1 MDYYSARVRL
11 QGSPLLEVWKHDV
24 PAPELMLLNAI
35 HGGNAVAQHTR
46 TNTRDFTAADHRAL
60 RATLT
65 EQYGTK
71 QKILDAF
78 HGLFGMGKAV
88 PLPETVTEQDLGLNA
103 PEEVE
108 DDAPAPAPAAQAAP
122 PPAKAVEV
130 DPREAIRDSLTKLG
144 APLPKQNASLED
156 HRAALQ
162 VAQKRFAAVELSE

>member
-1 MDYYSARVRL
+1 MDYYSARIRL
-11 QGSPLLEVWKHDV
+11 QGSPLLEVWKQDL

-35 HGGNAVAQHTR
+35 HGGEAVAQYERTGTR
-46 TNTRDFTAADHRAL
+46 EFTASDHRAL
-60 RATLT
+60 RVTLT
-65 EQYGTK
+65 EKYATK

-108 DDAPAPAPAAQAAP
+108 EDTAAPTPPAEAAPA
-122 PPAKAVEV
+122 PAKAVEV

-144 APLPKQNASLED
+144 APLPKPNASLED